1 MANEVAHPHMFE
13 ERTTAKI
20 VMGEALAETIT
31 GAGTLV
37 LAIIGLAGFM
47 PVTMLTIAT
56 IGLGASF
63 LFEGGAIASRLSDL
77 IFEATEGRVQIAE
90 LGGGLSAEFI
100 AGLGG
105 IALGILSLVGVMPTI
120 LTAVAAIAFGG
131 ALVMGA
137 GVKAR
142 LAHLTIGQE
151 EHHLVRALLRE
162 AVMASGGVQVL
173 VGLGAIILGIL
184 SLLSIRPTE
193 LTLVA
198 ILSAGGVVLLGG
210 TALGA
215 RMVSLFRR

>member
-1 MANEVAHPHMFE
+1 MANEVTHPHMYE
-13 ERTTAKI
+13 DRITPKL
-20 VMGEALAETIT
+20 VLGGALAETIT

-47 PVTMLTIAT
+47 PVTMLAVAT

-63 LFEGGAIASRLSDL
+63 LFEGGAIASRLSEM
-77 IFEATEGRVQIAE
+77 ISEATEGRVQIAE

-105 IALGILSLVGVMPTI
+105 IALGILALVGVLPTF
-120 LTAVAAIAFGG
+120 LTAVAAITFGG
-131 ALVMGA
+131 ALVLGA

-142 LAHLTIGQE
+142 VAHLTIGQE
-151 EHHLVRALLRE
+151 EHHLVRAVLRE

-173 VGLGAIILGIL
+173 VGLGAIVLGIL
-184 SLLSIRPTE
+184 SLLSIMPVE

-215 RMVSLFRR
+215 RMVSMFHH